1 MARALVRS
9 RVLLLAAVVVAC
21 PALLIAQGSGEQRSI
36 DFSGVLFANF
46 NYRTDSATKAANGG
60 KAGSRFDVD
69 RVYLTFR
76 MAAGDRASVRV
87 TTDIF
92 TGDQSSS
99 SFYRGW
105 TARLKYAYL
114 QLNVSDNL
122 AGVDGL
128 GAAARVGM
136 LHTVA
141 IEHEEGFWPR
151 YVGNVGIDRNGFFSS
166 SDIGAAL
173 HLTLPKK
180 LGEAYG
186 VITNGPGYTATEND
200 RFKDFALRV
209 SLTPFANGEALNGFA
224 KSLALTGWVYAGQTA
239 SKFRTGGEGQAG
251 PVSDGLARDRAGVF
265 AGIKDRRLTA
275 GVSHARRR
283 EAVES
288 GDNTAANPR
297 RTSDVTGSL
306 TSVFAVVRPG
316 AWRDPASWAARW
328 GLIGRLDTFTPDTE
342 ADPANRFTV
351 LGVFWEPTTRVT
363 LAVDHQAQSRTGGS
377 STMESSVLFARLQAL
392 F

>member
-1 MARALVRS
+1 MSRAHVRS
-9 RVLLLAAVVVAC
+9 TVLLLAACVAAL
-21 PALLIAQGSGEQRSI
+21 PARLPAQGGEPPRTI
-36 DFSGVLFANF
+36 DFSGVLYANF

-60 KAGSRFDVD
+60 KPGSRFDID

-76 MAAGDRASVRV
+76 MPAGDRASVRV

-128 GAAARVGM
+128 AATARVGM

-151 YVGNVGIDRNGFFSS
+151 YLGTVGIDRNNFFSS
-166 SDIGAAL
+166 SDVGAAL
-173 HLTLPKK
+173 QLTLPNR
-180 LGEAYG
+180 LGEVYG

-200 RFKDFALRV
+200 RFKDFALRA
-209 SLTPFANGEALNGFA
+209 SLTPFASSDALNGIA
-224 KSLALTGWVYAGQTA
+224 KSIALTGWVYAGQTA
-239 SKFRTGGEGQAG
+239 SRFRTGGEGQVG
-251 PVSDGLARDRAGVF
+251 PVSDGLARNRLGVF
-265 AGIKDRRLTA
+265 AGVKDRRLTA
-275 GVSHARRR
+275 GVSHARRT
-283 EAVES
+283 ETTET
-288 GDNTAANPR
+288 GDNTVASPR
-297 RTSDVTGSL
+297 RTADVSGSL
-306 TSVFAVVRPG
+306 TSLFALVRPG
-316 AWRDPASWAARW
+316 AWRDPASRAASW
-328 GLIGRLDTFTPDTE
+328 GLIGRLDTFTPDTD

-351 LGVFWEPTTRVT
+351 LGAFWEPTSRVT
-363 LAVDHQAQSRTGGS
+363 FSLDHQAQARANGS
-377 STMESSVLFARLQAL
+377 TTPESSILFLRLQAL